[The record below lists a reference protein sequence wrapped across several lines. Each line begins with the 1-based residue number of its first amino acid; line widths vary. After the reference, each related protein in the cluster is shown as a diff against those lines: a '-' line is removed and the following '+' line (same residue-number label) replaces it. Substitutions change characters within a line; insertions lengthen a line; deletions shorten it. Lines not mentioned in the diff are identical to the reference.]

1 MIPNSHGCNSN
12 DKWILKRSFINSVCT
27 QQVQQVEL
35 NSGQLVR
42 ERERERERY
51 LSAKQANLIR
61 DRSVSSTLRHLFKI

>member
-35 NSGQLVR
+35 NSGQLG
-42 ERERERERY
+42 RERERERY
-51 LSAKQANLIR
+51 LSAKQAHLIR

>member
-42 ERERERERY
+42 ERERERY

-61 DRSVSSTLRHLFKI
+61 DRSVYSTLRHLFKI